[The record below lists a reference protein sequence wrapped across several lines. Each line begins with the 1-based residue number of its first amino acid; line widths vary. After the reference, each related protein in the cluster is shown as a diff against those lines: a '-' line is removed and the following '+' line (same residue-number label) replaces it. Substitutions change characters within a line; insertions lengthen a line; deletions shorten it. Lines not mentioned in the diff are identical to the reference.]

1 VWKVV
6 YASYKLNFPKLDFQE
21 ETLKEKLQETLRK
34 TLRELKT
41 RTSNEEGSYIVVLQ
55 NEEVLVHL
63 KSTNGHG
70 MHNVLKH

>member
-1 VWKVV
+1 VRKVV
-6 YASYKLNFPKLDFQE
+6 YASYKLDFPKLDFQE
-21 ETLKEKLQETLRK
+21 ETLKETLQE

-63 KSTNGHG
+63 KSINGHG